1 MSDDSPDRTF
11 TTAELMTVTMAHQ
24 LRDNEI
30 VATGLYSPMP
40 LAACLLA
47 KRTHAPDLV
56 HLNAGDAVDPDP
68 EALPFSTADPAL
80 AEGAVAIM
88 DLCFA
93 FDMAQKGRIDMIFLG
108 AAQIDKYGNTN
119 LSVIGDFDRPKVRL
133 PGGAASAHMCATA
146 NRITTWTTRHNR
158 RTLVDKVDFITGQ
171 GFLDGP
177 GGRERAGLTGGGPAC
192 VVTNLAVLDF
202 HPVTKRMR
210 LVSVHPGVTVEEVRD
225 NTGFELVMPEQVPTT
240 PPPTAEELRIMRTA
254 DPHRVKETEFH

>member
-1 MSDDSPDRTF
+1 MSDSSAARTF

-202 HPVTKRMR
+202 HPLTKRMR
-210 LVSVHPGVTVEEVRD
+210 LVSVHPGITVEQVRD
-225 NTGFELVMPEQVPTT
+225 NTGFELMTPEQVPTT
-240 PPPTAEELRIMRTA
+240 PPPTAEELRIMRAA
-254 DPHRVKETEFH
+254 DPHGVKETEFH